1 MNYDE
6 HTVPTGGQHYS
17 GRNRIPNIHEFV
29 AQLDKEKRER
39 DAAIEAEDKE
49 HARIAKEAA
58 RQQQQNGNTTQQ
70 QQQQN
75 LQDTKEHVPEKSK
88 GARKKTK
95 TVRDPVTG
103 KDVEIENPKE
113 NFKDVVENPHVRS
126 SHKSFVSRGHQV
138 PARSRTITNTTIDRY
153 PSPTRTSERTLQ
165 SPRPLTSL
173 ARSTDGPKMSR
184 HRPTR
189 SSPEAPQTCP
199 STARRPM

>member
-58 RQQQQNGNTTQQ
+58 RQQQQNGNATQQQQ

-75 LQDTKEHVPEKSK
+75 LQDTKDHVPEKPK

-126 SHKSFVSRGHQV
+126 SHNPSFLAGYQV
-138 PARSRTITNTTIDRY
+138 PPALEPILTQQLVDIRSQQEPRKGRY
-153 PSPTRTSERTLQ
+153 
-165 SPRPLTSL
+165 SL
-173 ARSTDGPKMSR
+173 HVP
-184 HRPTR
+184 
-189 SSPEAPQTCP
+189 
-199 STARRPM
+199 